1 MFHACTSTPEFAK
14 VCQLLDLLL
23 LWSLLTALLLL
34 AAFKNLD
41 FVFSV
46 FKLLIS
52 TCIFPLW
59 LHFVIG
65 LSSMI
70 SWLRFWLF
78 SFLIDIN
85 DINHANQSQYLKVE
99 QIHHHYSLLSSV
111 FQDWTILHR
120 KQQEDARYYNC
131 DVIHKQLVTQ
141 RVCLY
146 GDINVTPLIV
156 NKRRAYSCFDNRSK
170 HATPLQCMICVE
182 ICCLKTK
189 IYASTSLTF
198 GNSLAKH

>member
-1 MFHACTSTPEFAK
+1 MLAHHSR
-14 VCQLLDLLL
+14 VCQSLPAVGPFAPVKPFDCVASFVLSFQVVDFDLHF
-23 LWSLLTALLLL
+23 SSLTA
-34 AAFKNLD
+34 F
-41 FVFSV
+41 
-46 FKLLIS
+46 
-52 TCIFPLW
+52 C
-59 LHFVIG
+59 G

-78 SFLIDIN
+78 SLLIDIN

-189 IYASTSLTF
+189 IYASTSSTF